1 MDWLNYHHLFYFWTV
16 CKEGGFSKASTKL
29 RIAQSAI
36 SMQITKLEEHLG
48 EKLMERGPRGFTLTE
63 AGQVALAQAEEIFRH
78 GNDLLQYFKS
88 GKMKSSFRVGALAG
102 LSKNLQFKILS
113 PVISNPTIELSLEV
127 GDALVL
133 VDRLINYKLDALLS
147 DVPIPLSVSEPLVQ
161 TEIARETVCLVSRK
175 KPKNNRN
182 LNVSEWI
189 SGGLYLPA
197 QSSPIT
203 SAIRELISRSTENY
217 QIRGYID
224 DIALLR
230 ILALET
236 DSIVAIPKIGVW
248 REIVAKELFLIHEF
262 KKVTQSYYLVYRQ
275 KGKRHPMLNILLK

>member
-1 MDWLNYHHLFYFWTV
+1 
-16 CKEGGFSKASTKL
+16 
-29 RIAQSAI
+29 
-36 SMQITKLEEHLG
+36 MQITKLEEHLG